1 MKRVE
6 KDLVTVIVPIYNTEK
21 YLDHCIRSIAD
32 QTYRNLEILLI
43 DDGSPDGCSEICD
56 EWARRDNRIRVIHKS
71 NEGLGMARNTGIENA
86 RGEYICFPD
95 SDDFLAPDTI
105 EKSLTCALKNK
116 AEAVFFGFHTTD
128 ADGNIR
134 SSFAPE
140 MPEEVYRGEEVRNI
154 FLPELVAPDPQG
166 DGKRRLHMSACMMM
180 LDTAV
185 IRKSNWRFVS
195 ERKIISEDVYSLL
208 ELMAYVESV
217 AVLSLSLYYYRTNYA
232 SISRSY
238 RPDRYQ
244 RIKVFY
250 TESVALC
257 RSLGYNADVL
267 RRMAD
272 PYLAFTLA
280 AMKQEMHA
288 PLPLKRRLEKVK
300 SVIDDDVVQQALTA
314 NKKDHTRVTR
324 RIMFWAMQKK
334 LYTVCC
340 FLLWAKK

>member
-1 MKRVE
+1 MINE
-6 KDLVTVIVPIYNTEK
+6 LVTVVVPVYNTEK
-21 YLDHCIRSIAD
+21 YLDHCIRSIVD
-32 QTYRNLEILLI
+32 QTHRNLEILLI
-43 DDGSPDGCSEICD
+43 DDGSPDGCPEICD
-56 EWARRDNRIRVIHKS
+56 EWGRRDNRIRVIHKS

-105 EKSLTCALKNK
+105 EKALACALKNK
-116 AEAVFFGFHTTD
+116 AETVFFGFHTTD
-128 ADGNIR
+128 ADGNIC

-140 MPEEVYRGEEVRNI
+140 MPEEVYQGEAVRNV
-154 FLPELVAPDPQG
+154 FVPELVAPDPQG
-166 DGKRRLHMSACMMM
+166 DGKRRLYMSTWLML

-185 IRKSNWRFVS
+185 IRRSNWRFVS
-195 ERKIISEDVYSLL
+195 ERKIISEDVFSLL
-208 ELMAYVESV
+208 ELMASVESV

-267 RRMAD
+267 HRVSK
-272 PYLAFTLA
+272 PFLANTLA
-280 AMKQEMHA
+280 TMKQEMHA
-288 PLPLKRRLEKVK
+288 PLPLRSKCKNIKAE
-300 SVIDDDVVQQALTA
+300 IDDDVLQQVLSD
-314 NKKDHTRVTR
+314 NKRDNVSITR
-324 RIMFWAMQKK
+324 RIMFWAMRNKI
-334 LYTVCC
+334 YPICF
-340 FLLWAKK
+340 FLLRVK